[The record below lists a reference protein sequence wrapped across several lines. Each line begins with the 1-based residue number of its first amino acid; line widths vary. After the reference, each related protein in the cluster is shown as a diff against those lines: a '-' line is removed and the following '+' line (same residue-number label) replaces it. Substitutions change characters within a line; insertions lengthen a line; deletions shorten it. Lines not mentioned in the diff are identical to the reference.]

1 MNKYKYFLVPEM
13 IEWVPSIIYR
23 YNDILYFIKAQQIGK
38 FNKHVLYHIYR
49 LNYYSRI
56 AKAIINVNY
65 YVIIYKYVYIYIY
78 EEKESWCRCVFS
90 YLYGIFSYLY
100 FLCWLLQ
107 CNCIPWPLLTI
118 LLVVVII
125 IVVII
130 IKNNIFDE

>member
-1 MNKYKYFLVPEM
+1 MNKYKYLLVPEM
-13 IEWVPSIIYR
+13 LEWVPSIIYC

-56 AKAIINVNY
+56 AKTIININY
-65 YVIIYKYVYIYIY
+65 YVIINTYIYIY
-78 EEKESWCRCVFS
+78 EKNESRYRCVFS

-107 CNCIPWPLLTI
+107 CNYIPWPLLTI